1 MTNLPPTTQI
11 VIIGGGVMGASTAY
25 HLAKRGCTDV
35 VLLEKQEFFGMGAT
49 GKCAGGIRYQFS
61 TAINIQLSLLSMPM
75 LDRFEEETGQAI
87 SLRRDGYLFLLT
99 NDHVVAADRMGSTS
113 PDHPILAV

>member
-1 MTNLPPTTQI
+1 MPNLPSTTQI

-25 HLAKRGCTDV
+25 HLARRGCTDV

-87 SLRRDGYLFLLT
+87 IVPSQLQLHQPQEHPAIIRVYPRSSLS
-99 NDHVVAADRMGSTS
+99 A
-113 PDHPILAV
+113 